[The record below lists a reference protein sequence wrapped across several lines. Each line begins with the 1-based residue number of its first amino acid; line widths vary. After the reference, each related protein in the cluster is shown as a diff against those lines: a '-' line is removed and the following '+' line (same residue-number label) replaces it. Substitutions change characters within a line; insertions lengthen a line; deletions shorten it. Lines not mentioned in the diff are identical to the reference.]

1 MERNEDTED
10 YVEEEFEKKSDPEVK
25 IKESENTFP
34 AGITK
39 LKKNLPR
46 GSEWQNDPYYDE
58 REDYL
63 EIVDIKHD
71 S

>member
-46 GSEWQNDPYYDE
+46 GSE
-58 REDYL
+58 
-63 EIVDIKHD
+63 
-71 S
+71 